1 MLRKKDQTDN
11 NYPLLST
18 TDNII
23 DEGIQRLKEKIQF
36 FGSLSL
42 KY

>member
-1 MLRKKDQTDN
+1 MLRKIDQTDN

-18 TDNII
+18 TDTII
-23 DEGIQRLKEKIQF
+23 DEGMQRLKQKILF
-36 FGSLSL
+36 CGSPSL